1 MLTIF
6 LERNPKIH
14 CETTVSESFLNKV
27 ADYKRYMYCSLYHYA
42 KVLSWI
48 ELWLRHHLPKT
59 CKHLFLIILESSP
72 SDSLFKLIFQ
82 PPFLFK
88 LPHA

>member
-14 CETTVSESFLNKV
+14 CETTVSESFFNKV

-48 ELWLRHHLPKT
+48 ELWL
-59 CKHLFLIILESSP
+59 
-72 SDSLFKLIFQ
+72 
-82 PPFLFK
+82 
-88 LPHA
+88 